1 MESVYLLLGGNL
13 GDREAVIVKTIA
25 LLNRKVGTVQQVS
38 SFYETEPWGMFNVQN
53 FLNIALKLSTK
64 LTAIELLNVLIEIE
78 EQLGRKR
85 NPLTIEYESRPIDID
100 ILFYGSSVI
109 QSLRLTV
116 PHPRLHSRKFVLVPL
131 CEIAPEFI
139 HPILQ
144 KSIFTLLNE
153 CQDQLETVEIKPYI
167 F

>member
-1 MESVYLLLGGNL
+1 METVYLLLGGNL
-13 GDREAVIVKTIA
+13 GDREAVIVKAIA
-25 LLNRKVGTVQQVS
+25 LLNRKVGTVNQVS
-38 SFYETEPWGMFNVQN
+38 SFFETEPWGMINVQN

-64 LTAIELLNVLIEIE
+64 LTAFELLHVLLVIE

-85 NPLTIEYESRPIDID
+85 NPLITEYESRPIDID
-100 ILFYGSSVI
+100 ILFYGSAVI

-116 PHPRLHSRKFVLVPL
+116 PHPRLQERKFVLVPL

-139 HPILQ
+139 HPVFQ

-153 CQDQLETVEIKPYI
+153 CQDELDTVAIKPYI